1 MSVHERVGNLWER
14 LRRGRGERMS
24 NLSFR
29 LMTASFA
36 LLDRFHPYIDRRVA
50 GFGLP
55 MGATVVDYGCG
66 PGRYTVRFARIVGP
80 KGTVYAV
87 DIQELAVAMVARKAV
102 HAGLDNVVPILAR
115 GYGSGLPDHVA
126 DVVCALDMFFGIRE
140 PTEFLSE
147 LHRITKPSGTLIL
160 DDGHQTREATKAK
173 VEASRLWLLSL
184 EAPDHLVYRFRATE
198 SQVVA

>member
-1 MSVHERVGNLWER
+1 
-14 LRRGRGERMS
+14 
-24 NLSFR
+24 
-29 LMTASFA
+29 
-36 LLDRFHPYIDRRVA
+36 LDRFHPYIDRRVA

-55 MGATVVDYGCG
+55 RGATVVDYGCG

-87 DIQELAVAMVARKAV
+87 DIQELAVAMVAKKAAR
-102 HAGLDNVVPILAR
+102 AGLGNVVPILAR
-115 GYGSGLPDHVA
+115 GYRSRLPDHVA

-140 PTEFLSE
+140 PTEFLRE
-147 LHRITKPSGTLIL
+147 LHRITKPDGILLL
-160 DDGHQTREATKAK
+160 DDGHQARDVTKAK

-184 EAPDHLVYRFRATE
+184 ETSDHLVYRYRATE